1 VGNIPGSIRYFKE
14 IIMKKQTNPLT
25 KQTGPVK
32 SAELQAGL
40 KLQTGLLVGG
50 GNLKGKWP

>member
-1 VGNIPGSIRYFKE
+1 
-14 IIMKKQTNPLT
+14 MKKQTNPLT